1 MVVVKST
8 TVVVERDAKAMRRC
22 GLITVLMLD
31 HDPHE
36 LAMVVVNLPQ
46 LLSDC

>member
-31 HDPHE
+31 HD
-36 LAMVVVNLPQ
+36 LYIAFYGG
-46 LLSDC
+46 DC